1 MKTVYNSAARSW
13 RFLFLIFAL
22 QFLAPGFA
30 TAQDA
35 FYIYRND
42 GDFNGF
48 FFDEVIRMGYSKI
61 GPDSVEYD
69 AYVVQ
74 EIETEDSLYRIPL
87 AAIDSIGFQQ
97 PEIRMS
103 PHFKNMDELGI
114 TPYVTKKW
122 GWTGM
127 RLGVS
132 KDIPAE
138 LRPQVG
144 DVMAGFDIEK
154 WDGGAWVGKIK
165 AESAPLSWLDE
176 DDGSY
181 YYEVEEVTELSDVF
195 DQFITVEDIGV
206 DPSGNVQRRIAGCNP
221 DGTIRRAGEN
231 SNEVTILDLSG
242 IISREWKPDKNSSIA
257 LSADVGVKFK
267 IRATYNIGWT
277 RLFVKL
283 TRDLIIQAAPSISM
297 SISRGFDENLNNFLP
312 NIIIPRIVFPA
323 TCPIFETS
331 PFPQWFIRGEGK

>member
-221 DGTIRRAGEN
+221 DGTIRRTGEN
-231 SNEVTILDLSG
+231 SKEVTILDLSVR
-242 IISREWKPDKNSSIA
+242 ILAEHKSSFQQ
-257 LSADVGVKFK
+257 S
-267 IRATYNIGWT
+267 
-277 RLFVKL
+277 
-283 TRDLIIQAAPSISM
+283 
-297 SISRGFDENLNNFLP
+297 
-312 NIIIPRIVFPA
+312 
-323 TCPIFETS
+323 
-331 PFPQWFIRGEGK
+331 